1 MENTLGYPNTIDGL
15 IDEFI
20 DAVIGHD
27 YSYHYSDD
35 NRYFN
40 SGVKSEKRIKG
51 LLECLVTEH
60 GLDAGKLMEDC
71 INNRSE
77 QYLDG
82 LTHTTIKM
90 WFKKYF

>member
-15 IDEFI
+15 VDELIDS
-20 DAVIGHD
+20 VIGHD
-27 YSYHYSDD
+27 YSYSYSDD

-40 SGVKSEKRIKG
+40 AGVKSQKRIQS
-51 LLECLVTEH
+51 LIENLIVVH

-90 WFKKYF
+90 WFEKYF